1 MAKIY
6 LNESPKKSGQ
16 RMKPKRETIDF
27 ILNYS
32 KALKVMTNK
41 TSTFDLIL
49 N

>member
-6 LNESPKKSGQ
+6 LNESPKKSEQ

-32 KALKVMTNK
+32 KALKVMTTK
-41 TSTFDLIL
+41 TSAFELIQ